1 LFQKFHTLYLG
12 FILRKLKELNLLYV
26 EDSRFL
32 RNIISSSIE
41 NYVNQVYLAE
51 DGKDAYVKYKNLQ
64 KENISID
71 IVITDIE
78 MPNMNGVQLIKH
90 LKRFNPKLICI
101 VFSSF
106 TSKSDI
112 EYLAK
117 LDILSFIEKPF
128 DLSKFLEKLRVAT
141 LVLNENSEIYN
152 ILDNH
157 EHSRRVE
164 LTKDDIQELSS
175 IYEEIENFSN
185 SLLFCE
191 DIEDNFYKTKLADFQ
206 ELIKDC
212 NNIFYLY
219 INEKAKEIINS
230 FSMAVHELFVLLYN
244 IDFSKL
250 KISNQEELFDIIISV
265 SDDIIN
271 YMLKILNEKYF
282 VSADNFIDSFL
293 SDVQYLKLFLLGNDE
308 DSEDLDFF

>member
-1 LFQKFHTLYLG
+1 
-12 FILRKLKELNLLYV
+12 LRKLKELNLLYV

-64 KENISID
+64 KENIPID

-128 DLSKFLEKLRVAT
+128 DLSKFLEKLRVAA

-191 DIEDNFYKTKLADFQ
+191 DIEDSFYKTKLADFQ

-308 DSEDLDFF
+308 DIEDLDFF